1 MKPCPDHNETLWLD
15 VYGELDPN
23 ERPAWEKHLETCEGC
38 RQERE
43 QILRLLKAVKVNM
56 PSPAL
61 SHEKAGALVRSIT
74 RKLREKREEKWWRK
88 QPWGIPNKFI
98 PALAAACIL
107 IVVFSW
113 LSMKG
118 PKSSSSMRSISNL
131 KSEEEIL
138 VKNFD
143 IIQNLELLEEMD
155 TLQKLVQVIDQGD
168 VPIDTKHN

>member
-38 RQERE
+38 RQERR
-43 QILRLLKAVKVNM
+43 QMLRLLKAVKVNM

-61 SHEKAGALVRSIT
+61 SREKAGALVRSIT
-74 RKLREKREEKWWRK
+74 QKLREKREEKWWRK
-88 QPWGIPNKFI
+88 QLWGIPNKFI
-98 PALAAACIL
+98 PALAAASIL

-113 LSMKG
+113 FSMKG
-118 PKSSSSMRSISNL
+118 PKSPSSMRTISNL
-131 KSEEEIL
+131 KSEEQIL

-168 VPIDTKHN
+168 VPLDTKHN